1 MDLNFCKML
10 LLLYIVDPDLN
21 KSNFEIPDI
30 SFLLD
35 VLNNNLEVKKES
47 IYNLMITFKAL
58 NYDISPLLWENFY
71 NEFESFDSTLN
82 INKTNLFLILE
93 QSLKKRNLAETV
105 FIVIDLFNSSKK
117 EELNFYYLYKSIY
130 SLNNIGLREYAR
142 ELGMEIN
149 FGL

>member
-1 MDLNFCKML
+1 ML
-10 LLLYIVDPDLN
+10 LLLYIVDSDLK

-35 VLNNNLEVKKES
+35 VLNNSLEVKKES

-71 NEFESFDSTLN
+71 NEFENFGTSFN

-93 QSLKKRNLAETV
+93 ESLKKRNLAETV
-105 FIVIDLFNSSKK
+105 FIVIDLMNSSNE

-142 ELGMEIN
+142 EFGLEIN

>member
-1 MDLNFCKML
+1 ML
-10 LLLYIVDPDLN
+10 LLLYVVDADLN

-35 VLNNNLEVKKES
+35 VLNNSLEVKKES

-58 NYDISPLLWENFY
+58 NYDVPPLLWESFY
-71 NEFESFDSTLN
+71 NELESFDSSFS

-105 FIVIDLFNSSKK
+105 FVIIDLLNSSNK
-117 EELNFYYLYKSIY
+117 EEFNFYYLYKSIY
-130 SLNNIGLREYAR
+130 SLNNIGLRKYAR
-142 ELGMEIN
+142 ELGLEIN

>member
-1 MDLNFCKML
+1 
-10 LLLYIVDPDLN
+10 
-21 KSNFEIPDI
+21 
-30 SFLLD
+30 
-35 VLNNNLEVKKES
+35 
-47 IYNLMITFKAL
+47 MITFKAL

-71 NEFESFDSTLN
+71 SEFESFGSSFN

-93 QSLKKRNLAETV
+93 QALKKRNLAETV
-105 FIVIDLFNSSKK
+105 FIVIDILNSLNN

-142 ELGMEIN
+142 ELGLEIN

>member
-1 MDLNFCKML
+1 ML
-10 LLLYIVDPDLN
+10 LLLYIIDPDLK

-30 SFLLD
+30 NFLLN
-35 VLNNNLEVKKES
+35 VLYNNLNVKKES
-47 IYNLMITFKAL
+47 IYTLMTTLKGL
-58 NYDISPLLWENFY
+58 NYDVSPHLWESFY
-71 NEFESFDSTLN
+71 NEFESFSSSLN

-93 QSLKKRNLAETV
+93 QSLKKRNLAETAL
-105 FIVIDLFNSSKK
+105 IAIDLLNSSNK

-142 ELGMEIN
+142 EFGLEIN